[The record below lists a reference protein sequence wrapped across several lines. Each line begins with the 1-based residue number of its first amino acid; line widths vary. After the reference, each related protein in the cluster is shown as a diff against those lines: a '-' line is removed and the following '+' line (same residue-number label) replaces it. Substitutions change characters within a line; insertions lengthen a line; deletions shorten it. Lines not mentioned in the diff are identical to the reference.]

1 MCWGEFEGEQWKFCW
16 KEMISENKNTFLI
29 RLMKPVLL
37 IYHNVGMVFHPFSL
51 PHLVF
56 HSLSFLSA
64 LFSFFS
70 SIFLSSSLFLS
81 LLFLSGTKNKKR
93 LYSTT
98 EEKKGAKECGK
109 KGVEEGKEKLKEA
122 QHWPMVS
129 RPAGL
134 QDNLHHSHSTL
145 PVHQEL
151 YSPGNSSPSSSIR
164 TVPCEVTWN
173 VYKDGC
179 TRMLTLMSFTK
190 AELWKGHSRPMTGNS
205 STNQDALLW
214 QSMQQPLQII
224 FINNSSSEKTLV
236 NF

>member
-37 IYHNVGMVFHPFSL
+37 IYHNVGTVFHPFSL
-51 PHLVF
+51 SHLVF

-81 LLFLSGTKNKKR
+81 LLFPSGTKNKKR

-109 KGVEEGKEKLKEA
+109 KGVEEGKEKLKEGKEENKNGS
-122 QHWPMVS
+122 QKEERVGG
-129 RPAGL
+129 R
-134 QDNLHHSHSTL
+134 
-145 PVHQEL
+145 
-151 YSPGNSSPSSSIR
+151 
-164 TVPCEVTWN
+164 
-173 VYKDGC
+173 KDGIKKEE
-179 TRMLTLMSFTK
+179 REEGSLRLINSWWKWETK
-190 AELWKGHSRPMTGNS
+190 
-205 STNQDALLW
+205 
-214 QSMQQPLQII
+214 
-224 FINNSSSEKTLV
+224 V
-236 NF
+236 